1 MNTSQIES
9 MAAAPVNPGETLRKA
24 REANGWTQAE
34 VAMQLR
40 LKVDTLGHLEAGE
53 FDRLPGHTF
62 ARGYV
67 RSYANLL
74 GLDPTQMVTAFDQYT
89 GTDAK
94 GSQVH
99 SLGHIEQPMRLP
111 QSVLRFASF
120 VLLLAVV
127 GGGLLWWQENSKPGA
142 ERSAI
147 DLEHVEVDSADG
159 TTQIHPLDEPQAPAT
174 TQGEPPIEPALP
186 LSPAAPQEPG
196 QALPQSEQPGASVP
210 LAEAPET
217 QAAPS
222 TTESGPA
229 AQVSESKPGET
240 GTGTG
245 TGTGSQTAGERAAV
259 PPSATQ
265 PAPATPAAPA
275 ETAAAASEPAA
286 SALATGE
293 GALNIRFTA
302 DCWVQ
307 VTDASGK
314 VLLSGL
320 KRAGDT
326 VELQG
331 KAPMSVRLGFARGA
345 QLSYNGQ
352 PVDIAPFIRG
362 ETARLKVGS

>member
-127 GGGLLWWQENSKPGA
+127 GGGLLLWQENSKPGA

-159 TTQIHPLDEPQAPAT
+159 TTQIHPLDEPQEPAT
-174 TQGEPPIEPALP
+174 AQGEPPVEPALP
-186 LSPAAPQEPG
+186 LSPAAPQEPS
-196 QALPQSEQPGASVP
+196 QALTQSEQPGASAP
-210 LAEAPET
+210 LTEAPGS
-217 QAAPS
+217 QVAPS
-222 TTESGPA
+222 TTEPGPA
-229 AQVSESKPGET
+229 AQISESKRGET
-240 GTGTG
+240 GI
-245 TGTGSQTAGERAAV
+245 GTGSEAADERAAV
-259 PPSATQ
+259 PPSTTQ
-265 PAPATPAAPA
+265 PAPATPAASA

-286 SALATGE
+286 STLAAGE
-293 GALNIRFTA
+293 GALNIRFIA